1 MTERRAVY
9 KVSEHDEQVALFE
22 WAATVP
28 ELQWMFAIPNGT
40 RTSIGIARRMKAE
53 GVRKGVSDILVP
65 VARGGFHGLF
75 VEMKSATGA
84 ATPEQRE
91 FIAAMRMAGY
101 AAQICNGFE
110 QAKCIIELYLAGQL

>member
-1 MTERRAVY
+1 MSERRAVY
-9 KVSEHDEQVALFE
+9 KVSEHDEQVALFQ
-22 WAATVP
+22 WAVTVP

-53 GVRKGVSDILVP
+53 GVRKGVADIFVP

-75 VEMKSATGA
+75 IEMKSETGS

-91 FIAAMRMAGY
+91 FVAAMRMAGY
-101 AAQICNGFE
+101 AAQICNGFDN
-110 QAKCIIELYLAGQL
+110 ARYIITLYLAGQL